1 MDFSKVYQ
9 FLNSAKNILCITH
22 TSPDLDGI
30 SSMLA
35 FYQTFKDFPFQ
46 GNVLNEVKDA
56 SQWLGRRDKNE
67 LGMTEE
73 GLNSR
78 EVRDEEKKNFI
89 LLLEDI
95 PRKAYFLPGFKALTK
110 VEDLSNRIHPELLI
124 VFDAH
129 CPKRINEKVL
139 SSFNRPELAIIFD
152 HHHREP
158 CEPFAE
164 EQIEIIDPSSPST
177 TALLFD
183 FFTSTNTPLTQ
194 EVATLLLFGLYYD
207 TGGFRYEN
215 VSARTFEMAS
225 RLTKLGASPSAVAN
239 AIYSNRTLGEINL
252 LKSAL
257 NRMKLI
263 KDGKVIITYLTK
275 EDFELYGKELDDLA
289 SFFRDVEGVMLSVLI
304 KELDYD
310 HISVSLRSKPPFP
323 SLPLAKEFGGGGHTY
338 ACGFRVRSRSL
349 EEVIRLLK
357 SKISQLEF
365 GR

>member
-22 TSPDLDGI
+22 TAPDLDGI

-35 FYQTFKDFPFQ
+35 FYQAFKDFPFQ
-46 GNVLNEVKDA
+46 SVAPSESK
-56 SQWLGRRDKNE
+56 
-67 LGMTEE
+67 
-73 GLNSR
+73 
-78 EVRDEEKKNFI
+78 DEEKRNFI

-95 PRKAYFLPGFKALTK
+95 PRKAYYLPGIEAITK
-110 VEDLSNRIHPELLI
+110 VEDLSTNIHPELLI

-139 SSFNRPELAIIFD
+139 SFFNRPRFAIIFD
-152 HHHREP
+152 HHHKEA

-164 EQIEIIDPSSPST
+164 EQIELIDPSSPST

-183 FFTSTNTPLTQ
+183 FFTSTNLPINQ

-215 VSARTFEMAS
+215 VSARTFEMVS
-225 RLTKLGASPSAVAN
+225 QLVKLGASPSAVAN

-257 NRMKLI
+257 NRMKLL

-275 EDFELYGKELDDLA
+275 EDFERYGKELDDLA
-289 SFFRDVEGVMLSVLI
+289 SFFRDVEGVMLSILV

-310 HISVSLRSKPPFP
+310 HISVSLRSKPPYP
-323 SLPLAKEFGGGGHTY
+323 CLPLAKEFRGGGHAY
-338 ACGFRVRSRSL
+338 ACGFRVRSQSL
-349 EEVIRLLK
+349 EEVIKLLEE
-357 SKISQLEF
+357 KISQLEL

>member
-9 FLNSAKNILCITH
+9 FLNSAKDILCITH
-22 TSPDLDGI
+22 TAPDLDGI

-35 FYQTFKDFPFQ
+35 FYQAFKDFPFQ
-46 GNVLNEVKDA
+46 G
-56 SQWLGRRDKNE
+56 
-67 LGMTEE
+67 
-73 GLNSR
+73 
-78 EVRDEEKKNFI
+78 EKKRNFI

-95 PRKAYFLPGFKALTK
+95 PRKAYFLPSVEAIVK
-110 VEDLSNRIHPELLI
+110 VEDLSNRINPELI
-124 VFDAH
+124 VVFDAH

-139 SSFNRPELAIIFD
+139 SSFSRPSLAIIFD
-152 HHHREP
+152 HHHRES
-158 CEPFAE
+158 CETFAE
-164 EQIEIIDPSSPST
+164 EQIDIIDPSAPST

-183 FFTSTNTPLTQ
+183 FFISTELPITQ

-225 RLTKLGASPSAVAN
+225 RLTNLGANPSAVAN

-257 NRMKLI
+257 NRMKLL
-263 KDGKVIITYLTK
+263 KDGRVIISYLTK

-289 SFFRDVEGVMLSVLI
+289 SFFRDVEGVMLSILV

-310 HISVSLRSKPPFP
+310 HISVSLRSKPPYP
-323 SLPLAKEFGGGGHTY
+323 SLPLAKEFGGGGHAY
-338 ACGFRVRSRSL
+338 ACGFRVRSHSL
-349 EEVIRLLK
+349 EEVIRLLEE
-357 SKISQLEF
+357 KISQLEF
-365 GR
+365 VVR